1 MCWRSTLPAPADA
14 LSRSA
19 AWNSAEV
26 DGLWS
31 PLSSMI
37 TLSRP
42 WSCSR
47 RDTMSGSFRSYAITR
62 TWAPGSAMAW
72 SSTSRIAERASKP
85 IQVSASSAF
94 GLLDTKP
101 SPSFASAGSRVAT
114 AAAPYRSTKA
124 CDDTNPRVKATFSA
138 PG

>member
-1 MCWRSTLPAPADA
+1 MCWRSTLPVPADA

-19 AWNSAEV
+19 AWDSAEV
-26 DGLWS
+26 DGRWS

-37 TLSRP
+37 TLTRP

-47 RDTMSGSFRSYAITR
+47 RDTIPGSFRSYAITR

-72 SSTSRIAERASKP
+72 SSTSWIADSASKP
-85 IQVSASSAF
+85 IQGSASPAF
-94 GLLDTKP
+94 GLLATKR
-101 SPSFASAGSRVAT
+101 SPSFAAAGIRVAT